1 MMGMESDIS
10 VTVTESNT
18 SMTGTE
24 SDTSVTVM
32 ESDTGVM
39 VIENN
44 TSMTVMENDAS
55 VIVHRQPTLIYQLFA
70 RGMNLVRVQSGTWS
84 SRFSNSRGHRIWFTP
99 VRVAVWSNIIHVFYN
114 KKWSCDHRGGFV

>member
-1 MMGMESDIS
+1 MGMESDIS

-32 ESDTGVM
+32 E
-39 VIENN
+39 
-44 TSMTVMENDAS
+44 NDAS
-55 VIVHRQPTLIYQLFA
+55 VIVHRRPTLIYQLFA

-84 SRFSNSRGHRIWFTP
+84 SRFSNSRGRRTWFTP
-99 VRVAVWSNIIHVFYN
+99 VRVAVWSSIIHVFYN